1 MENAFKL
8 FDFMGTPVY
17 LKYWFFA
24 ILLFIGFDISL
35 FIAIFVAVMVH
46 ELSHTFIARKFN
58 YFVSA
63 VHLDLFYGAAQVD
76 TAYQYRHNH
85 SLMIVGAGPLSNLIM
100 LGIGTLIL
108 IQFPDLKFIIDL
120 NKINWLLF
128 IFNIL
133 PIYPLDG
140 GRMTKAFFCLLLG
153 KINTPQANKKG
164 KFYNGILSMV
174 TSIALLIFCLISSLF
189 LLAIFSLL
197 FIYMSY
203 QEIIDKNHF

>member
-1 MENAFKL
+1 MKNAFKL

-17 LKYWFFA
+17 LKYWFFTL
-24 ILLFIGFDISL
+24 LLFVGFDISF

-46 ELSHTFIARKFN
+46 ELAHTFVARKLN

-63 VHLDLFYGAAQVD
+63 VYLDLFYGAAQVD
-76 TAYQYRHNH
+76 TAYQYRLKD
-85 SLMIVGAGPLSNLIM
+85 SLKIVGAGPLSNLIM

-108 IQFPDLKFIIDL
+108 TQFPDLKFVMDL
-120 NKINWLLF
+120 NKINWILF

-140 GRMTKAFFCLLLG
+140 GRMSKALLCLFFDAVG
-153 KINTPQANKKG
+153 QPRANRKG
-164 KFYNGILSMV
+164 KYWNGILSLV
-174 TSIALLIFCLISSLF
+174 TSVALLAYCVLNSMFV
-189 LLAIFSLL
+189 LAIFSLL

-203 QEIIDKNHF
+203 NEIVDKNHF

>member
-24 ILLFIGFDISL
+24 ILLFVGFDINL

-46 ELSHTFIARKFN
+46 ELSHTYVARKLN
-58 YFVSA
+58 YFVSS

-100 LGIGTLIL
+100 LCIGTLIL
-108 IQFPDLKFIIDL
+108 MYFPDLKFIADL
-120 NKINWLLF
+120 NKVNWVLF

-140 GRMTKAFFCLLLG
+140 GRMSKALLCIFFD
-153 KINTPQANKKG
+153 KIGMPRANRKG
-164 KFYNGILSMV
+164 KYWNGILSLV
-174 TSIALLIFCLISSLF
+174 TSVALLAYCVLNSMF

-203 QEIIDKNHF
+203 NEIVDKNHF